1 MEQDIRTYS
10 PLTLAFLG
18 DAVYSLEIRQAL
30 VLRGNAHARDL
41 HNEAS
46 HLVSAASQAKV
57 YDRLMSDGDL
67 PEEER
72 DVLRRGCNA
81 HVSHQAKN
89 ASSTDYHKATG
100 LEALFGYL
108 FLKNENDRISEL
120 TKLGIELSEDTG

>member
-1 MEQDIRTYS
+1 MEQDLRTYS

-18 DAVYSLEIRQAL
+18 DAVYSLQMRQAL
-30 VLRGNAHARDL
+30 IMRGNAHARDL
-41 HNEAS
+41 HNAAS
-46 HLVSAASQAKV
+46 HMVSAASQARV
-57 YDRLMSDGDL
+57 YDRLMSDDGL

-72 DVLRRGCNA
+72 DILRRGCNA

-120 TKLGIELSEDTG
+120 TELGIELSGGCG

>member
-1 MEQDIRTYS
+1 MEQDLRTYS

-30 VLRGNAHARDL
+30 VVRGNAHARDL
-41 HNEAS
+41 HNAAS

-57 YDRLMSDGDL
+57 YDRLMSDDEL

-72 DVLRRGCNA
+72 DILRRGCNA

-108 FLKNENDRISEL
+108 FLKKENERIKEL
-120 TKLGIELSEDTG
+120 AGLGMELSGDDG